1 MAGARLL
8 VAAILLAGITAH
20 PAAAAPPRIAVLDF
34 QMINSTILP
43 ESAAEQA
50 RLAALGEQLRS
61 ALEKS
66 GRYRVVSVAPIRA
79 ALARDA
85 LVPDCNGCEIPLA
98 HQLGADLVA
107 VDYVQKVSD
116 LILNINVI
124 IEDVASGKTVGGG
137 SVDIRGNT
145 DESWRRGLDFLLSDR
160 LHLGD

>member
-1 MAGARLL
+1 MVGTRLLAAAVLLAATTARL
-8 VAAILLAGITAH
+8 
-20 PAAAAPPRIAVLDF
+20 AAAPPSIAVLDF

-50 RLAALGEQLRS
+50 RLAALGEQLRA
-61 ALEKS
+61 ALDKS

-79 ALARDA
+79 ALAHDP

-98 HQLGADLVA
+98 QQLGADLVA

-124 IEDVASGKTVGGG
+124 IKDVASGKTVGGG

-160 LHLGD
+160 LHI